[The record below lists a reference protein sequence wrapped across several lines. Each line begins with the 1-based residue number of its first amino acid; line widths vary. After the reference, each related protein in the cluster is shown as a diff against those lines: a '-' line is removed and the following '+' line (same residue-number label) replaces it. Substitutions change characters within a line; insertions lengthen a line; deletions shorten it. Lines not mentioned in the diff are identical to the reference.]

1 MTCSRAVFRCF
12 KSLERL
18 GDRITGAAGPYFVG
32 LAVILIGIG
41 TICFFDV
48 VLPGLQWPLISWPL
62 CIIIALNLH
71 MHYFYVCT
79 VPPGFVEDP
88 PRSVPESFL
97 WAKKPQKKRALTSGV
112 SWSAGD
118 SVKITKAEA
127 SKCRKCGTR
136 PERTHHC
143 RVCNRCVLKYDHHC
157 PVSLN
162 LLRINQ
168 CVGVHNER
176 HFVLFMAYLVLST
189 FCFSTLGYPYIL
201 DALGVNYMR
210 EWPHHVPEL
219 AYILTYILSVVLC
232 FAVGIML
239 SYHLWTIS
247 KGETTVETHDH
258 EHYSKLANSRGEDFV
273 NSYDLGSVKIMN
285 LKLFFNIWEGG
296 YSFTT
301 LLLPLRVP
309 PYTDGRHWAR
319 RPGYEHHYGL
329 KIGEEFTDDEDEEE

>member
-136 PERTHHC
+136 PER
-143 RVCNRCVLKYDHHC
+143 
-157 PVSLN
+157 
-162 LLRINQ
+162 
-168 CVGVHNER
+168 
-176 HFVLFMAYLVLST
+176 
-189 FCFSTLGYPYIL
+189 
-201 DALGVNYMR
+201 

-273 NSYDLGSVKIMN
+273 NSYDLGKIMN

-329 KIGEEFTDDEDEEE
+329 KIGEEFTDEEDEEE